1 MLFYVNTRIYSI
13 ILLEKSSVYTIQLLY
28 ENEPVL
34 QPLMAGIDP
43 GRTNIGVS
51 VVNGNAEP
59 VFSAVVE
66 TRNKDILS
74 VILLIGLA
82 LIQDVLI
89 DLYIV
94 IDLVICIYSGI
105 TEYRRHKKSRN

>member
-1 MLFYVNTRIYSI
+1 MLIRFMPELGKYAMNSSMAM
-13 ILLEKSSVYTIQLLY
+13 ILFLIVLVMMAAKDILEKKKLLKRYEAFWVYH
-28 ENEPVL
+28 
-34 QPLMAGIDP
+34 
-43 GRTNIGVS
+43 
-51 VVNGNAEP
+51 
-59 VFSAVVE
+59 F
-66 TRNKDILS
+66 LS

>member
-1 MLFYVNTRIYSI
+1 MLVRLIPKLDKYAMDSSI
-13 ILLEKSSVYTIQLLY
+13 AVYLFLLVMVVAKYILEQMMLLKRYEAFWVYH
-28 ENEPVL
+28 
-34 QPLMAGIDP
+34 
-43 GRTNIGVS
+43 
-51 VVNGNAEP
+51 
-59 VFSAVVE
+59 F
-66 TRNKDILS
+66 LS